1 MTFPLATLA
10 AQVTPA
16 GITAPP
22 YSDILASLQASFQAI
37 YGTDVY
43 LGADSQDGQL
53 LAIVAKAVDS
63 ANQACIAVY
72 NSFSPTNAQGAGLSS
87 LVQIN
92 GLTRSVASASQADLT
107 IVGTVGVTLTNCQAR
122 DDAGHLWSI
131 PTTTIPSGGTILV
144 TATCTE
150 LGAIAA
156 PAASITA
163 IATPTFGWTSVTNA
177 APATLGDPLETDA
190 TLRQRQ
196 VQSVALPST
205 TILAG
210 LRGALLALTGVSQA
224 VVYENDT
231 STTDSNGIPEHSIS
245 CVVEGG
251 NITEVGQTILARKT
265 PGTGTY
271 GSTTVVVHDV
281 YSTPYSINF
290 YPPTTVAIKAGITL
304 HSLTGYSSAVA
315 DAIKQSVADYV
326 NALPI
331 GQSVFLTRLY
341 LPALLNGDPM
351 VSTYEI
357 VTLQIGPLAGSLGS
371 SDIAVAFNEQAALT
385 AADVAITVV

>member
-1 MTFPLATLA
+1 MTFPLTTLA
-10 AQVTPA
+10 AQVSPA
-16 GITAPP
+16 GISAPS
-22 YSDILASLQASFQAI
+22 YADILASLKATFQGI

-43 LGADSQDGQL
+43 LEADSQDGQL
-53 LAIVAKAVDS
+53 LAIFAKAVDDCN
-63 ANQACIAVY
+63 ATAVAVY
-72 NSFSPTNAQGAGLSS
+72 NSFSPTNAQGVGLSS

-92 GLTRSVASASQADLT
+92 GISRAVASASQADLT
-107 IVGTVGVTLTNCQAR
+107 IVGTVGVTLSGCRAKDT
-122 DDAGHLWSI
+122 AGNLWAI
-131 PTTTIPSGGTILV
+131 PDVTIPSGGTILV
-144 TATCTE
+144 TATCTT

-156 PAASITA
+156 PSATITG
-163 IATPTFGWTSVTNA
+163 IATPTLGWTSVTNL
-177 APATLGDPLETDA
+177 APASLGDPVESDA
-190 TLRQRQ
+190 TLRARQ
-196 VQSVALPST
+196 ARSVALPSV
-205 TILAG
+205 TILEG

-231 STTDSNGIPEHSIS
+231 SVTDANGIPGHTIS

-271 GSTTVVVHDV
+271 GSTTVAVHDV
-281 YSTPYSINF
+281 YSALYNIHF
-290 YPPTTVAIKAGITL
+290 YPPTSVPIKVGITL

-315 DAIKQSVADYV
+315 DAIKQSLVDYV

-341 LPALLNGDPM
+341 LPALLNGGSM

-357 VTLQIGPLAGSLGS
+357 VTLQIALLAGVLGS
-371 SDIAVAFNEQAALT
+371 SDITIAFNQQASLT
-385 AADVAITVV
+385 LADVAITVV